1 MCGSQ
6 FAQQLQIKNV
16 PVKPQCGLK
25 QSAADL
31 MFSNVTEMTDILR
44 GDGFKCHLMTL
55 VSLVQNVKYP
65 REIRNDY
72 FT

>member
-31 MFSNVTEMTDILR
+31 MFSNVTEMTFL
-44 GDGFKCHLMTL
+44 GETAL
-55 VSLVQNVKYP
+55 NV
-65 REIRNDY
+65 
-72 FT
+72 T